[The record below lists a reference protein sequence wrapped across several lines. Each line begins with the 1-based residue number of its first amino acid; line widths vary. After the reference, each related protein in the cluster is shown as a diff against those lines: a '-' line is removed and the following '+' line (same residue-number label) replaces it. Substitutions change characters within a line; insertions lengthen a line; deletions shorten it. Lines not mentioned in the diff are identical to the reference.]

1 MALLEYASFT
11 VPDVVK
17 KSVVSFYNQDP
28 LLQAMQARH
37 KVKRSGGTEVR
48 IRRVKSAH
56 SQVTEI
62 NATNMSVPLSKT
74 ETFGTLTGDWA
85 RYIKPII
92 LPHYDRDRM
101 QSKEDRA
108 NWVKDTTEAAML
120 SLKNDVLRRLYVGDP
135 TTTALSGMGSL
146 NGHYGNGTSS
156 GFERGALEFNTP
168 ADQASTGNSYLGQAR
183 LNDTADFV
191 NNWHNQYQVG
201 IIGSTF
207 LKAAEEVKITADSY
221 ADDSE
226 GISLGVLSIANQ
238 VALGEE
244 VRSYP
249 GSVSVAAGGGSA
261 MMYTPDDIKS
271 GRAHPTVW
279 MVGGIRYYSNRW
291 MSTGTSTTGMGG
303 EESACYLLNPNQI
316 EYWVNANNDFRV
328 TKFTDHLATSNQ
340 DADVGYIIMESQ
352 FAVPN
357 LLANGCVS
365 AE

>member
-1 MALLEYASFT
+1 MALLEYATFT

-28 LLQAMQARH
+28 LLQALQSRH

-56 SQVTEI
+56 SQVVEI

-92 LPHYDRDRM
+92 LPHFDRDRM

-108 NWVKDTTEAAML
+108 NWVKDTTEAAMM
-120 SLKNDVLRRLYVGDP
+120 SLKNDVLRRLYLGDS
-135 TTTALSGMGSL
+135 TTTALSGLGSL
-146 NGHYGNGTSS
+146 NGTYGNGTAS
-156 GFERGALEFNTP
+156 GFTRGAIEFLTP
-168 ADQASTGNSYLGQAR
+168 GAQATAGNSYLAQAR
-183 LNDTADFV
+183 LNDATDFV
-191 NNWHNQYQVG
+191 NNWHNQYVEMTTG
-201 IIGSTF
+201 IGTDF
-207 LKAAEEVKITADSY
+207 LKAAEEVKITADSF

-226 GISLGVLSIANQ
+226 GISLGILSIANQ
-238 VALGEE
+238 VSLGEE

-249 GSVSVAAGGGSA
+249 GGSNAGA
-261 MMYTPDDIKS
+261 IMYTPEDIKS
-271 GRAHPTVW
+271 GKAHPTVW

-291 MSTGTSTTGMGG
+291 MSATGMDLSGVRDQHV
-303 EESACYLLNPNQI
+303 YLLNPNQI
-316 EYWVNANNDFRV
+316 EYWVNANNDFRT

-340 DADVGYIIMESQ
+340 DADIGYIIMESQ

-357 LLANGCVS
+357 LMANGAV
-365 AE
+365 ANLV

>member
-1 MALLEYASFT
+1 MALLEYATFT

-28 LLQAMQARH
+28 LLQALQSRH

-56 SQVTEI
+56 SQVVEI

-92 LPHYDRDRM
+92 LPHFDRDRM

-108 NWVKDTTEAAML
+108 NWVKDTTEAAMM
-120 SLKNDVLRRLYVGDP
+120 SLKNDVLRRLYIGDS
-135 TTTALSGMGSL
+135 TTTALAGLGSL
-146 NGHYGNGTSS
+146 NGTYGNGTAS
-156 GFERGALEFNTP
+156 GFTRGAIEFVTP
-168 ADQASTGNSYLGQAR
+168 VSQASTGNSYLGQAR
-183 LNDTADFV
+183 LNDTTDFV
-191 NNWHNQYQVG
+191 NNWHNQFVAHTA
-201 IIGSTF
+201 IGTDF
-207 LKAAEEVKITADSY
+207 LSKAEEVKITADSF

-226 GISLGVLSIANQ
+226 GISLGILSIADQ
-238 VALGEE
+238 VALGDE

-249 GSVSVAAGGGSA
+249 GGANASA
-261 MMYTPDDIKS
+261 IMYTPEDIKS
-271 GRAHPTVW
+271 GKAHPTVW
-279 MVGGIRYYSNRW
+279 MVGGVRYYSNRW
-291 MSTGTSTTGMGG
+291 MTTSNMGKT
-303 EESACYLLNPNQI
+303 EAAYLLNPNQI
-316 EYWVNANNDFRV
+316 EYWVNANNDFRT

-340 DADVGYIIMESQ
+340 DADIGYIIMESQ

-357 LLANGCVS
+357 LLANGCTS
-365 AE
+365 Q

>member
-1 MALLEYASFT
+1 MALLEYATFT

-28 LLQAMQARH
+28 LLQALQSRH

-62 NATNMSVPLSKT
+62 NSTNMSVPLSKT

-108 NWVKDTTEAAML
+108 NWVRDTTEAAMM

-146 NGHYGNGTSS
+146 NGHYGNGTAS
-156 GFERGALEFNTP
+156 GFERGALEFQSP
-168 ADQASTGNSYLGQAR
+168 GAQASAANSYLGQTR
-183 LNDTADFV
+183 LEDTADFV
-191 NNWHNQYQVG
+191 NNWHNQYAAHTG
-201 IIGSTF
+201 IGTDF

-226 GISLGVLSIANQ
+226 GISLGVLSIADQ
-238 VALGEE
+238 VLLGEE

-249 GSVSVAAGGGSA
+249 GGSGNAAA
-261 MMYTPDDIKS
+261 IMYTPEDIKS
-271 GRAHPTVW
+271 GKAHPTVW
-279 MVGGIRYYSNRW
+279 MVGGVRYYSNRW
-291 MSTGTSTTGMGG
+291 MSAGTSTTGMGG
-303 EESACYLLNPNQI
+303 RAGSCYLLNPNQI

-340 DADVGYIIMESQ
+340 DADIGYIIMESQ
-352 FAVPN
+352 FAIPN
-357 LLANGCVS
+357 ILANGCVS
-365 AE
+365 DETP

>member
-28 LLQAMQARH
+28 LLQALQSRH

-62 NATNMSVPLSKT
+62 NSTNMSVPLSKT

-85 RYIKPII
+85 RYIKPIV

-108 NWVKDTTEAAML
+108 NWVKDTTEAAMM
-120 SLKNDVLRRLYVGDP
+120 SLKNDVLRRLYVGNSS
-135 TTTALSGMGSL
+135 TTALAGLGSL
-146 NGHYGNGTSS
+146 NGEYGNGTAS
-156 GFERGALEFNTP
+156 GFTRGAIEFLSP
-168 ADQASTGNSYLGQAR
+168 AAQASAGNSYLGQAR
-183 LNDTADFV
+183 LNDSSNFV
-191 NNWHNQYQVG
+191 DNWHNQFASCSA
-201 IIGSTF
+201 IGTDF
-207 LKAAEEVKITADSY
+207 LKAAEEVKITADSF

-226 GISLGVLSIANQ
+226 GISLGILSIANQ
-238 VALGEE
+238 VKLGEE

-249 GSVSVAAGGGSA
+249 GGSNAGA
-261 MMYTPDDIKS
+261 IMYTPEDVKS
-271 GRAHPTVW
+271 GKAHPTVW

-291 MSTGTSTTGMGG
+291 MTAATMDSSTTRDQHV
-303 EESACYLLNPNQI
+303 YLLNPNQI

-340 DADVGYIIMESQ
+340 DADIGYIIMESQ

-357 LLANGCVS
+357 LMANGAV
-365 AE
+365 ANTL

>member
-1 MALLEYASFT
+1 MALLEYATFT

-28 LLQAMQARH
+28 LLQALQSRH

-56 SQVTEI
+56 SQVVEI

-92 LPHYDRDRM
+92 LPHFDRDRM

-108 NWVKDTTEAAML
+108 NWVKDTTEAAMM
-120 SLKNDVLRRLYVGDP
+120 SLKNDVLRRLYIGDS
-135 TTTALSGMGSL
+135 TTTALAGLGSL
-146 NGHYGNGTSS
+146 NGEYGNGTSA
-156 GFERGALEFNTP
+156 GFTRGALEFLDP
-168 ADQASTGNSYLGQAR
+168 DDQATTGNSYLAQAR
-183 LNDTADFV
+183 LSDATNFV
-191 NNWHNQYQVG
+191 NNWHNQHKSHTG
-201 IIGSTF
+201 IGTDF
-207 LKAAEEVKITADSY
+207 LKTAEEIKITADTF

-226 GISLGVLSIANQ
+226 GIALGILSIADQ

-249 GSVSVAAGGGSA
+249 GAGGSA
-261 MMYTPDDIKS
+261 NFARLMYTPADVKAGLS
-271 GRAHPTVW
+271 HPTVW
-279 MVGGIRYYSNRW
+279 MVGGVRYYSNRW
-291 MSTGTSTTGMGG
+291 MTSANMGKVG
-303 EESACYLLNPNQI
+303 ACYLLNPNQI

-328 TKFTDHLATSNQ
+328 TKFTDHLETSNV
-340 DADVGYIIMESQ
+340 DADVGYIILEAQ
-352 FAVPN
+352 FAMTN
-357 LLANGCVS
+357 LMANGCTSEAAV
-365 AE
+365 AV